1 MSDLEAA
8 PAAPEVALA
17 AGPPG
22 PEESP
27 APNQAGTRSQPAPER
42 ALPVEAT
49 WQKTQ
54 EVAASFSPPLNLAV
68 EDVNESSVTLTW
80 DGPENVG
87 PSGLDGY
94 VVEYCKDGTTNWITA
109 NNKPF
114 LCIRY
119 TIHNLISGEKL
130 HFRVKAIKEQPKI
143 RLPRYLRELYV
154 RTVGDMI
161 NLLIPF
167 WGKPKPQVT
176 WTKESQ
182 PLDPKRVVVH
192 NTEKDSVFFVRSA
205 QRKDSGKYQISV
217 KILDEFED
225 VATFDLLV
233 IEKPGPPEN
242 LKVVDTWGFNVALEW
257 SPPQDK
263 GNADLKGYKV
273 QKADMKTQQWF
284 TVLENCNH
292 TSCIVSDLIIGNSYS
307 FRVFSENPCGLSE
320 TPAVTK
326 NVTHIT
332 KSGIVYKP
340 DKFCSRDFCEPPKFT
355 QPLIDRTTTQGYS
368 TQLICCVRGF
378 PKPKVIW
385 MKNQREI
392 QEDPKYL
399 VHMNQGICCL
409 EIRKPS
415 LFDGGI
421 YTCKAVNPFGEASVD
436 CKLNIKDEE
445 QGRINCHLSQLENIR
460 YQASCKLQES
470 ILDLITILDH

>member
-1 MSDLEAA
+1 MLCPLISKISSKRIKNRYFYAWKTA
-8 PAAPEVALA
+8 PVSRSYACGGGGVLLNPQLA
-17 AGPPG
+17 AARPSNPADRWANAGRGEGGPEATPG
-22 PEESP
+22 PINRP
-27 APNQAGTRSQPAPER
+27 P
-42 ALPVEAT
+42 PVEAESERPPELLSADGKLDRLT
-49 WQKTQ
+49 TSARRCLTSKLFQRLQK
-54 EVAASFSPPLNLAV
+54 SPRPQVRRNPRH
-68 EDVNESSVTLTW
+68 LTW
-80 DGPENVG
+80 PERETSRR
-87 PSGLDGY
+87 PSAPRPSRQLG
-94 VVEYCKDGTTNWITA
+94 
-109 NNKPF
+109 
-114 LCIRY
+114 R
-119 TIHNLISGEKL
+119 
-130 HFRVKAIKEQPKI
+130 RPKK
-143 RLPRYLRELYV
+143 
-154 RTVGDMI
+154 
-161 NLLIPF
+161 
-167 WGKPKPQVT
+167 GKPKPQVT

-182 PLDPKRVVVH
+182 PLDPKRVVIR
-192 NTEKDSVFFVRSA
+192 NTEKDSVFFMRAA

-242 LKVVDTWGFNVALEW
+242 LKVVDIWGFNVALEW

-284 TVLENCNH
+284 TVLEHYKH
-292 TSCIVSDLIIGNSYS
+292 TSCTVSDLIIGNSYS

-320 TPAVTK
+320 MPAVTK
-326 NVTHIT
+326 DVTHIT

-340 DKFCSRDFCEPPKFT
+340 EKFCSRDFCEAPKFT

-368 TQLICCVRGF
+368 TQLVCCVRGF

-399 VHMNQGICCL
+399 VHMDQGICCL

-415 LFDGGI
+415 PFDGGI

-436 CKLNIKDEE
+436 CKLNIKVPE
-445 QGRINCHLSQLENIR
+445 
-460 YQASCKLQES
+460 
-470 ILDLITILDH
+470 

>member
-8 PAAPEVALA
+8 PEVALP
-17 AGPPG
+17 AGPPA
-22 PEESP
+22 PDESP
-27 APNQAGTRSQPAPER
+27 TPPNLAGARTQPAPATES
-42 ALPVEAT
+42 APPVE
-49 WQKTQ
+49 KPE
-54 EVAASFSPPLNLAV
+54 EVAASFSAPLSLAV
-68 EDVNESSVTLTW
+68 EDVNDSSVTLTW

-94 VVEYCKDGTTNWITA
+94 VVEYCKDG
-109 NNKPF
+109 K
-114 LCIRY
+114 
-119 TIHNLISGEKL
+119 
-130 HFRVKAIKEQPKI
+130 QPKI
-143 RLPRYLRELYV
+143 RLPRYLRELYL
-154 RTVGDMI
+154 RTVGDTI

-182 PLDPKRVVVH
+182 SLDPKQVITR
-192 NTEKDSVFFVRSA
+192 NTEKDSVFFIRAA

-257 SPPQDK
+257 NPPRDK
-263 GNADLKGYKV
+263 GNADLKGYTV

-284 TVLENCNH
+284 TVLEHYNH
-292 TSCIVSDLIIGNSYS
+292 TSCTVSDLIIGNSYS
-307 FRVFSENPCGLSE
+307 FQVFSENPCGLSE
-320 TPAVTK
+320 MPAVTK
-326 NVTHIT
+326 NATHIT

-340 DKFCSRDFCEPPKFT
+340 EKFHSRDVCEPPKFT
-355 QPLIDRTTTQGYS
+355 QPLVDRTTTQGYS
-368 TQLICCVRGF
+368 TQLFCCVRGF

-399 VHMNQGICCL
+399 VHMDQGICCL
-409 EIRKPS
+409 EIRKPCP
-415 LFDGGI
+415 FDGGV
-421 YTCKAVNPFGEASVD
+421 YTCKAVNAFGEASVD
-436 CKLNIKDEE
+436 CKLNVKVPE
-445 QGRINCHLSQLENIR
+445 
-460 YQASCKLQES
+460 
-470 ILDLITILDH
+470 

>member
-8 PAAPEVALA
+8 PGAPEVALA

-22 PEESP
+22 PEESL
-27 APNQAGTRSQPAPER
+27 APNLAGARSQPAPECP
-42 ALPVEAT
+42 LPVEAT

-54 EVAASFSPPLNLAV
+54 EVAASFSAPLNLAV
-68 EDVNESSVTLTW
+68 EDVNDSSVTLTW

-94 VVEYCKDGTTNWITA
+94 VVEYCKDGTTNWVTA
-109 NNKPF
+109 NKKPF

-130 HFRVKAIKEQPKI
+130 HIRVKAVKDNAVSQPAFLDQPLLIREILEQPKI
-143 RLPRYLRELYV
+143 RLPRYLRELYL

-182 PLDPKRVVVH
+182 PLDPKRVVVR
-192 NTEKDSVFFVRSA
+192 NTEKDSVFFMRAA

-284 TVLENCNH
+284 TVWEHYNH
-292 TSCIVSDLIIGNSYS
+292 TSCTVSDLIIGNSYS

-340 DKFCSRDFCEPPKFT
+340 EKFCSRDFCEPPKFT

-368 TQLICCVRGF
+368 TQLVCCVRGF

-415 LFDGGI
+415 PFDGGV

-436 CKLNIKDEE
+436 CKLNIKV
-445 QGRINCHLSQLENIR
+445 LE
-460 YQASCKLQES
+460 
-470 ILDLITILDH
+470 